1 MGKIL
6 EVVFKTAQRKSNE
19 KLYFSF
25 SSIFVFFSNESGPT
39 YRGSHNRL
47 DSASEMLSKYFK
59 ICPVFLQVTDFRS
72 LTLSCKMHSNIL
84 TL

>member
-25 SSIFVFFSNESGPT
+25 SSIFIVFSNESACIEDNRLKPT

-59 ICPVFLQVTDFRS
+59 ICPASHGFQIINFKL
-72 LTLSCKMHSNIL
+72 
-84 TL
+84 